1 MGSEKR
7 LSFSPF
13 QKRSRVRAFSGGEI
27 IREWGLIQLFT
38 LWTNP
43 LILTSYF
50 ILWIVIKNKNILPP
64 RQNLFLKVPKEQNI
78 LHSEKNMQ

>member
-27 IREWGLIQLFT
+27 IREWGLDINFIFYIMDCNKLQKHFT
-38 LWTNP
+38 
-43 LILTSYF
+43 TSAEPF
-50 ILWIVIKNKNILPP
+50 
-64 RQNLFLKVPKEQNI
+64 FEG
-78 LHSEKNMQ
+78 S